1 MEGSEGGGGGGIL
14 SGRQLLKGAG
24 ISLMAAAGCLNSGR
38 FKPEVQ
44 GEFQDIWWLAVG
56 FTRAFSKEA
65 MIGIPKVVI
74 I

>member
-1 MEGSEGGGGGGIL
+1 MEGSEGGGGGIL
-14 SGRQLLKGAG
+14 SGRQLLKGAA
-24 ISLMAAAGCLNSGR
+24 ISLLVAGCLNSGR

-65 MIGIPKVVI
+65 MIGIPEVVI